1 MFRHGPVAGSTKNH
15 PRRKIHGTDRHEP
28 KGEIMGAVFVSLV
41 LLLLH
46 EKVSSLLVWSEPN
59 DVNLISIKNVVAALS
74 RDGSS

>member
-1 MFRHGPVAGSTKNH
+1 
-15 PRRKIHGTDRHEP
+15 
-28 KGEIMGAVFVSLV
+28 MGAVFVSLV